1 MEGKFTIA
9 TLSKKLIKASVF
21 VLIILA
27 TIALALKPTAQT
39 VEAAPE
45 SPSTPVAPAGI
56 HSQSQIDQDTTAN
69 TSDMIPSDLAVNEL
83 TLKMRNLYVPMAMQ
97 RYQPFTRQGPVLL
110 GIYAQGWPGQQ
121 STMDNE
127 FHALDDWAGKRLS
140 IAGTFINIEDVN
152 PDANVRGQLTTIWK
166 NGYTPFVNLDT
177 KGSAFDIASGSLDS
191 QLRVWAK
198 AYAAYAK
205 GGERSAFIAPLQ
217 EMNGYWVSYGLNPTN
232 FKLAY
237 QRIQDIFAQEGVPDK
252 SVKWVFAPNGW
263 SRPQDAPFEDYY
275 PGDKRVDVVSF
286 SGYNFGFAPGMR
298 GAEWQPPD
306 EVFGEYILRFQRL
319 APTKPLFIAQTG
331 TTPYYYNGIS
341 NDAKNEWI
349 REAYDYLANFNNVR
363 AVIYFN
369 LINDQGYLWP
379 FYQPNGARYEGYRD
393 AVKDSD
399 FEYLSPVEVKQG
411 F

>member
-1 MEGKFTIA
+1 MEGTFTTQ
-9 TLSKKLIKASVF
+9 TLSKKIFKSLVFTLI
-21 VLIILA
+21 VLA
-27 TIALALKPTAQT
+27 VVALGLQTSRQT
-39 VEAAPE
+39 VEAAPAA
-45 SPSTPVAPAGI
+45 PPTPALPGTHA
-56 HSQSQIDQDTTAN
+56 QEQIDQPTADN
-69 TSDMIPSDLAVNEL
+69 SSTPSQLAASGL
-83 TLKMRNLYVPMAMQ
+83 ALKRNLYVPMAMQ
-97 RYQPFTRQGPVLL
+97 GVQAFTRQEPILL
-110 GIYAQGWPGQQ
+110 GVYSQGWPGTQT
-121 STMDNE
+121 TMDNE
-127 FHALDDWAGKRLS
+127 FHALDNWAGKRLS
-140 IAGTFINIEDVN
+140 IAGTFINIEDAS

-191 QLRVWAK
+191 QLHAWAK

-205 GGERSAFIAPLQ
+205 DGERTAFIAPLQ

-237 QRIQDIFAQEGVPDK
+237 KRIQEIFAQEGVPGE

-263 SRPQDAPFEDYY
+263 SHPQDAPFEDYY
-275 PGDKRVDVVSF
+275 PGNNRVDVVSF

-306 EVFGEYILRFQRL
+306 EVFREYILRFQKL

-331 TTPYYYNGIS
+331 TTPYYYDGIS

-363 AVIYFN
+363 AIIYFN

-379 FYQPNGARYEGYRD
+379 FYQPDGARYEGYKQ

-399 FEYLSPVEVKQG
+399 FVYLPPAEVKQG